1 MKKLHSVKNVLTAVL
16 AVLCATLL
24 CVGVTLAVGVNGGK
38 AASAATFTN
47 NVTVGELTNN
57 GYDTT
62 DATKKDFNG
71 KNLSKL
77 FALLIGNTTD
87 SGATY
92 DDVYKKIYGDGS
104 VTVSSSGAKTYAK
117 SYVKYGN
124 SSAYIPAYRSAK
136 QIHDDLANQNIVV
149 NFGGQE
155 WTVTFVTADQNGDL
169 VATLWLKDRLGGNS
183 WINYTG
189 AHGWANTTNGG
200 NQTSPYPGDMY
211 TTSEVR
217 VKTLNNGGQIATN
230 GSTVGGAVAQDPSHI
245 LANFTMDKTTTVGG
259 ASLTDYLV
267 QPKNLDYQYVESF
280 AYHYTEA
287 GTSYTYNIHN
297 EALYSP
303 THLDSN
309 GNTVNGNSTTV
320 YGSWYTNFNYTAGP
334 AQNTNSG
341 KTNYSDWGNDYVWL
355 PSLSETGCVAYGSS
369 VPACTGI
376 WGTVSKSGGS
386 IVTTGQCSSSGTVT
400 APAVTNWQSVAD
412 NTDGYTWLRSGTA
425 KNAYNSK
432 YLTASGAYNST
443 YSALRLAVRPAL
455 HLNLKSAAAAA
466 SVCAE
471 PEIQVGSDKLTKTS
485 IDWDDKDHTFN
496 INFDTKTTAITK
508 IERLGV
514 GDASAATLYTCTL
527 PTTSTGTPGITP
539 NADPNITCDVGS
551 AASGATLKLKQAG
564 KYTIYLS
571 PIDKNYAET
580 NRYLSWEKDGLR
592 NDKKLEI
599 YVFPKAFTMPEVATG
614 DAQGQEYTGKDIV
627 FTLASADTSAVGD
640 WDKYMQIDGTCPTDL
655 TECVYQASDFSDT
668 SHAGDVGKRNGSFK
682 ASKVGE
688 YKFNIKLKDAV
699 NTVWKDENG
708 KTTWFVDTTGTEP
721 VYHWSG
727 AKPGSSDEI
736 KLEVTARTLS
746 TALTNSNN
754 WNWSMG
760 KDGVVIKVVIK
771 NFADKAHID
780 NSGSAPSLTGS
791 ATCLGL
797 NFYYTNADGSGKTNI
812 ATDKIKATFDPTA
825 GEVSFDGGT
834 TKVVTGTLT
843 VEVTMPKINT
853 TNDTA
858 NPNYVFGVEP
868 SSTGDMSKNYKVSSN
883 SATKNFTVGTA
894 VIDLDALSWTY
905 NEDGVGA
912 MTTDDTNPSNP
923 ITNKTVLAQ
932 NGHVTYKKNAQGTA
946 GVEYEPQLM
955 LYKET
960 VSDDGNGG
968 QEVTV
973 DYEYNDA
980 SSPVLKIENYSSN
993 GGSVKKASSV
1003 NLDSNGN
1010 VIFYKTTVKVKLVDT
1025 NGYSL
1030 KATGNPSHVRVNTTD
1045 NTAEIDFTWY
1055 IDRAKVDLSKVEYEY
1070 GWIDDTTGEV
1080 KWEGTYSDKSK
1091 PSFRD
1096 SNVSIRVKSGVNGS
1110 AYPDGITNAVINSSD
1125 YLTDRDAPGA
1135 VTAKVNYTLDPNYY
1149 YEDDNGTKYTGSFT
1163 ANGGI
1168 ELAKKKIP
1176 VSWVLDT
1183 LKDANG
1189 NEVLDDNGLPYQIY
1203 VLDFGS
1209 DPDNLAQYI
1218 KYEYYYADVSDPS
1231 NPVVDTLIPAGS
1243 SGTTTNAQLDYL
1255 IDVDGAGRFPAGGGT
1270 STVAKPIFVRAVI
1283 DATVTGSDK
1292 YELNVAPGTQAEQYT
1307 KFGQKKNLVEVDVI
1321 KSEIEYGTAIANSDE
1336 VFTVKKGT
1344 ATYSKAMYTAK
1355 IYAGTDDTTAV
1366 DVSTF
1371 DFSQA
1376 NAGKYTVKLTL
1387 KPSAADSDALN
1398 KTSFEIEI
1406 TAKEIELPQIV
1417 SKIEFNSSD
1426 IVFAE
1431 RLDAK
1436 YQEYLDAGIIAPVSG
1451 MTTARDVAQSP
1462 YAAVIEIVNPNYKWK
1477 TPTTATPSKAIV
1489 KAVAADDEVTTNV
1502 AVDAAS
1508 KEATYSWNIAPYRL
1522 PADLLNTTGKN
1533 GATINAA
1540 KLPEW
1545 ARQLITDGTLS
1556 AGVKYYVDETCTEE
1570 VPVDENGNYILEK
1583 KKSYYAKPVIG
1594 AGETG
1599 DDSGNF
1605 TFATD
1610 GTITNTPA
1618 KAVTYKIP
1626 QSGAAAAFG
1635 SIKDFMTKTWM
1646 GLPIWAWFLIGLA
1659 VLILLIIIIVVAAKR
1674 RKTKEE
1680 REEKKAAKQAAKEE
1694 AEARKEAERARLES
1708 EREAERMR
1716 LESQREIEKMRA
1728 EAEAAKA
1735 KAEAEAE
1742 IAKMRAQAQAQMAQ
1756 PMAMPQQMPQQMP
1769 MQQQYAQQPQMQQ
1782 YAQQQAMPQQM
1793 PQPVP
1798 QPQYVQQP
1806 VNNNELE
1813 EIKKQLRK
1821 LNAKVSRG
1829 QGFGGQQFAAPV
1841 QMPMMPMQ
1849 MPMSAQAYPQYPYGG
1864 QGDGLTE
1871 LKSELAAMRAE
1882 QHATRDAEIKAGQDL
1897 INAKMQTE
1905 FTKLRVPGYISQSA
1919 PNSHDGAISP
1929 AQFVQAA
1936 QQTGAPQTGIPAET
1950 VVAMLNAVMNGKM
1963 PAEKPQYEPVQ
1974 VIEAETLPVTQPAVY
1989 PPDAV
1994 ITTTTTVDTTKTV
2007 AKGAAENERGNR
2019 ETFFDID
2026 GFYDKYEGK

>member
-16 AVLCATLL
+16 AVLCAALL

-38 AASAATFTN
+38 SASAATFTN

-104 VTVSSSGAKTYAK
+104 VTVSTSGAKTYAK

-169 VATLWLKDRLGGNS
+169 VATLWLKDRLGGSS

-287 GTSYTYNIHN
+287 GTSYGYNIHN

-369 VPACTGI
+369 VAACTGI
-376 WGTVSKSGGS
+376 WGTVSKTGGS
-386 IVTTGQCSSSGTVT
+386 IVTTGQCASSGTVT
-400 APAVTNWQSVAD
+400 APAITNWQTVAD
-412 NTDGYTWLRSGTA
+412 NTDGYTWLRSGV
-425 KNAYNSK
+425 NAAAYYAQ
-432 YLTASGAYNST
+432 YLSASGAFYGAFPARS
-443 YSALRLAVRPAL
+443 LAVRPAL

-640 WDKYMQIDGTCPTDL
+640 WDKYMQIDGTCPTGL

-688 YKFNIKLKDAV
+688 YKFKIKLKDAV
-699 NTVWKDENG
+699 NTVWKDSTG

-721 VYHWSG
+721 VYNWSG

-993 GGSVKKASSV
+993 GGSVKKASNV
-1003 NLDSNGN
+1003 NLDSNDD
-1010 VIFYKTTVKVKLVDT
+1010 VIAYKTTVKVKLVDT

-1376 NAGKYTVKLTL
+1376 NAGTYTVKLTL

-1417 SKIEFNSSD
+1417 SKIEFNSTD

-1431 RLDAK
+1431 HLDAK

-1451 MTTARDVAQSP
+1451 ITTARDVAQSP

-1659 VLILLIIIIVVAAKR
+1659 VLILLIIIIVVAVKR

-1694 AEARKEAERARLES
+1694 AAAKKAEAEAQREAERARLES

-1756 PMAMPQQMPQQMP
+1756 PMAMPQQMP

-1806 VNNNELE
+1806 VYGPMPQSGGDLAELKA
-1813 EIKKQLRK
+1813 EIRALKAEQ
-1821 LNAKVSRG
+1821 NAKE
-1829 QGFGGQQFAAPV
+1829 FASMKSEFESMKMRMNIPQAQAQMPIQAPV
-1841 QMPMMPMQ
+1841 AQMPAP
-1849 MPMSAQAYPQYPYGG
+1849 AQGYAQYPATAQYAPPA
-1864 QGDGLTE
+1864 QQLDDADMSQLAE
-1871 LKSELAAMRAE
+1871 LIAITWR
-1882 QHATRDAEIKAGQDL
+1882 KAKTL
-1897 INAKMQTE
+1897 
-1905 FTKLRVPGYISQSA
+1905 QSA
-1919 PNSHDGAISP
+1919 PAADKRTESR
-1929 AQFVQAA
+1929 QVVQA
-1936 QQTGAPQTGIPAET
+1936 ET
-1950 VVAMLNAVMNGKM
+1950 A
-1963 PAEKPQYEPVQ
+1963 
-1974 VIEAETLPVTQPAVY
+1974 PVTQPAVY

-1994 ITTTTTVDTTKTV
+1994 ITTTTTVDTTKNSIKTQS
-2007 AKGAAENERGNR
+2007 KDESERDR
-2019 ETFFDID
+2019 FFDID
-2026 GFYDKYEGK
+2026 GFYDKFEG

>member
-1 MKKLHSVKNVLTAVL
+1 MKKFKTKNLLIAAL
-16 AVLCATLL
+16 AVICAVMLCCSVIFFGGIRVKKAQAQTSTAGELIIDEITLNGNGTPDSAGQVFNGARVEKL
-24 CVGVTLAVGVNGGK
+24 LGAIVGSTTGTTYNKAFEYVNGGSSVSYIQY
-38 AASAATFTN
+38 AS
-47 NVTVGELTNN
+47 G
-57 GYDTT
+57 
-62 DATKKDFNG
+62 
-71 KNLSKL
+71 
-77 FALLIGNTTD
+77 
-87 SGATY
+87 
-92 DDVYKKIYGDGS
+92 VY
-104 VTVSSSGAKTYAK
+104 V
-117 SYVKYGN
+117 
-124 SSAYIPAYRSAK
+124 PAYKSARDIYNSLGK
-136 QIHDDLANQNIVV
+136 NIVV
-149 NFGGQE
+149 NFGGYE
-155 WTVTFVTADQNGDL
+155 WTVTLVTTDRNGNL
-169 VATLWLKDRLGGNS
+169 IATLWLTDLLK
-183 WINYTG
+183 
-189 AHGWANTTNGG
+189 
-200 NQTSPYPGDMY
+200 TS
-211 TTSEVR
+211 S
-217 VKTLNNGGQIATN
+217 
-230 GSTVGGAVAQDPSHI
+230 GSTVYAGMGWATSQSSGGVASSQYPGNMYSTSEARVKALNAGGVIASSASTATPYAKSSASELADLTMTNAELGGA
-245 LANFTMDKTTTVGG
+245 TT
-259 ASLTDYLV
+259 SLTDFIT
-267 QPKNLDYQYVESF
+267 QPQDVDYQYVLNSKAQYVKFGQNQGF
-280 AYHYTEA
+280 AIISQNDALYSNSYISDASGTVSSGDSTDIAAPGSWHNLNKITGNALYNDWGADYLWLPASAEIGGLKNGINSYSIDYTGFWETTYYD
-287 GTSYTYNIHN
+287 GSNLEVTDQTKFNGEGDIITYTSYTDYMD
-297 EALYSP
+297 YC
-303 THLDSN
+303 
-309 GNTVNGNSTTV
+309 
-320 YGSWYTNFNYTAGP
+320 WMR
-334 AQNTNSG
+334 SG
-341 KTNYSDWGNDYVWL
+341 GYSDVGLY
-355 PSLSETGCVAYGSS
+355 
-369 VPACTGI
+369 
-376 WGTVSKSGGS
+376 GGS
-386 IVTTGQCSSSGTVT
+386 ALSATGKLGL
-400 APAVTNWQSVAD
+400 A
-412 NTDGYTWLRSGTA
+412 L
-425 KNAYNSK
+425 
-432 YLTASGAYNST
+432 
-443 YSALRLAVRPAL
+443 SARKFGIRPAL
-455 HLNLKSAAAAA
+455 HLNLKAVTD
-466 SVCAE
+466 SVSTVKA
-471 PEIQVGSDKLTKTS
+471 PTVDNTT
-485 IDWDDKDHTFN
+485 DT
-496 INFDTKTTAITK
+496 TKTTAWDDTTHDFNLYFETAKSAITK
-508 IERLGV
+508 IEREDV
-514 GDASAATLYTCTL
+514 GGTKTTLYSYTLPTSPSGTGTATPNVSNITCTL
-527 PTTSTGTPGITP
+527 ANNT
-539 NADPNITCDVGS
+539 
-551 AASGATLKLKQAG
+551 SGAKLTLKEAG
-564 KYTIYLS
+564 KYTVTVDL
-571 PIDKNYAET
+571 IDKNYQET
-580 NRYLSWEKDGLR
+580 
-592 NDKKLEI
+592 DKK
-599 YVFPKAFTMPEVATG
+599 YVWDDKNDRVSRTITITITPKVFTKPAVATG
-614 DAQGQEYTGKDIV
+614 DINGQEYTGKDIT
-627 FTLASADTSAVGD
+627 FTLTSPDTTGTGD
-640 WDKYMQIDGTCPTDL
+640 WTKYIKVDGSLPADL
-655 TECVYQASDFSDT
+655 TDNAD
-668 SHAGDVGKRNGSFK
+668 GSYK
-682 ASKVGE
+682 ASKVND
-688 YKFNIKLKDAV
+688 YKFKLKLNDEE
-699 NTVWKDENG
+699 NTVWSDRGTWDASTWSGQKGGSTNELKLSVKARTLTTVLSNANNWSWSVG
-708 KTTWFVDTTGTEP
+708 KSGVEVKLVITNFAQASDIDGTGPDGALKLKYYYANADGTGETAINSADVTETFDATTGTATI
-721 VYHWSG
+721 G
-727 AKPGSSDEI
+727 GS
-736 KLEVTARTLS
+736 
-746 TALTNSNN
+746 
-754 WNWSMG
+754 
-760 KDGVVIKVVIK
+760 
-771 NFADKAHID
+771 
-780 NSGSAPSLTGS
+780 P
-791 ATCLGL
+791 
-797 NFYYTNADGSGKTNI
+797 
-812 ATDKIKATFDPTA
+812 
-825 GEVSFDGGT
+825 
-834 TKVVTGTLT
+834 VVTGTLNVT
-843 VEVTMPKINT
+843 VKMPTINT
-853 TNDTA
+853 PNDAA
-858 NPNYVFGVEP
+858 NPNYIFGVKP
-868 SSTGDMSKNYKVSSN
+868 VTTSGMDANYTVSSN
-883 SATKNFTVGTA
+883 SAVKKFVIGTA
-894 VIDLDALSWTY
+894 VIDLDTLVWSY
-905 NEDGVGA
+905 NEDGVA
-912 MTTDDTNPSNP
+912 SNQD
-923 ITNKTVLAQ
+923 LAQ
-932 NGHVTYKKNAQGTA
+932 NGHLAYKKNTA
-946 GVEYEPQLM
+946 GSSGVEYEPQIM
-955 LYKET
+955 LYRED
-960 VSDDGNGG
+960 SGGN
-968 QEVTV
+968 VIY
-973 DYEYNDA
+973 DYSDA
-980 SSPVLKIENYSSN
+980 SKPVLRIVSYSSN
-993 GGSVKKASSV
+993 GGSVQKASNV
-1003 NLDSNGN
+1003 NLDTNGN
-1010 VIFYKTTVKVKLVDT
+1010 VISYKTTVKIELVDVT
-1025 NGYSL
+1025 NCQL

-1183 LKDANG
+1183 LKDASG

-1231 NPVVDTLIPAGS
+1231 NPVVDTLIPAVS

-1376 NAGKYTVKLTL
+1376 NAGTYTVKLTL

-1431 RLDAK
+1431 HLDAK

-1451 MTTARDVAQSP
+1451 ITTARDVAQSP

-1522 PADLLNTTGKN
+1522 PADLLNTSGKN

-1610 GTITNTPA
+1610 GTITNTPS

-1626 QSGAAAAFG
+1626 QSGAAAALG
-1635 SIKDFMTKTWM
+1635 NIKDFMTKTWM

-1659 VLILLIIIIVVAAKR
+1659 ILILLIIIIVVAVKR

-1694 AEARKEAERARLES
+1694 AAAKKAEAEAQ
-1708 EREAERMR
+1708 REAERMR

-1782 YAQQQAMPQQM
+1782 QM

-1806 VNNNELE
+1806 VYGPMPQSGGDLAELKA
-1813 EIKKQLRK
+1813 EIRALKAEQ
-1821 LNAKVSRG
+1821 NAKE
-1829 QGFGGQQFAAPV
+1829 FASMKSEFESMKMRMNIPQAQA
-1841 QMPMMPMQ
+1841 QMPIQAPAAQ
-1849 MPMSAQAYPQYPYGG
+1849 MPAPAQGYAQYPATAQYAPPA
-1864 QGDGLTE
+1864 QQLDDADMSQLAE
-1871 LKSELAAMRAE
+1871 LIAITWR
-1882 QHATRDAEIKAGQDL
+1882 KAKTL
-1897 INAKMQTE
+1897 
-1905 FTKLRVPGYISQSA
+1905 QSA
-1919 PNSHDGAISP
+1919 PVADKRTESR
-1929 AQFVQAA
+1929 QVVQA
-1936 QQTGAPQTGIPAET
+1936 ET
-1950 VVAMLNAVMNGKM
+1950 A
-1963 PAEKPQYEPVQ
+1963 
-1974 VIEAETLPVTQPAVY
+1974 PVTQPAVY

-1994 ITTTTTVDTTKTV
+1994 ITTTTTVDTTKNSIKTQS
-2007 AKGAAENERGNR
+2007 KDESERDR
-2019 ETFFDID
+2019 FFDID
-2026 GFYDKYEGK
+2026 GFYDKFEG

>member
-1 MKKLHSVKNVLTAVL
+1 MKKFKTKNLLIAAL
-16 AVLCATLL
+16 AVICAVMLSFSVAFFGGVFNKAKKANAYVSSQTLL
-24 CVGVTLAVGVNGGK
+24 GSIYDYAKGEFSQQTLNNIATAANPAYADKFDLINDVVN
-38 AASAATFTN
+38 N
-47 NVTVGELTNN
+47 NVTITAN
-57 GYDTT
+57 
-62 DATKKDFNG
+62 AFNG
-71 KNLSKL
+71 KNVNFGKKAGTGAEIEWIPAYISKAVIGGKSYATLTLWQATVSETSTYADSWSGKNVVEPSCNMYASSYLHALINNGKTSTGYHAANYSGAANPTMKLNSSNATISSYTTYSEFVTGGLFDNYIVAPKNLSWQMSENGTNDPACTDTWLVKNGTNYSYNSWTEDNL
-77 FALLIGNTTD
+77 WIPSFRETGYNALVGIWNTTAAQRSAGTNNWLRNAMAASNGDMNASFLAASGLPYDVGHEPVYNSFGIRPAIHLNLSAIAVEEAESPTVDNTTD
-87 SGATY
+87 T
-92 DDVYKKIYGDGS
+92 
-104 VTVSSSGAKTYAK
+104 
-117 SYVKYGN
+117 
-124 SSAYIPAYRSAK
+124 
-136 QIHDDLANQNIVV
+136 
-149 NFGGQE
+149 
-155 WTVTFVTADQNGDL
+155 
-169 VATLWLKDRLGGNS
+169 
-183 WINYTG
+183 
-189 AHGWANTTNGG
+189 
-200 NQTSPYPGDMY
+200 
-211 TTSEVR
+211 
-217 VKTLNNGGQIATN
+217 
-230 GSTVGGAVAQDPSHI
+230 
-245 LANFTMDKTTTVGG
+245 
-259 ASLTDYLV
+259 
-267 QPKNLDYQYVESF
+267 
-280 AYHYTEA
+280 
-287 GTSYTYNIHN
+287 
-297 EALYSP
+297 
-303 THLDSN
+303 
-309 GNTVNGNSTTV
+309 
-320 YGSWYTNFNYTAGP
+320 
-334 AQNTNSG
+334 
-341 KTNYSDWGNDYVWL
+341 
-355 PSLSETGCVAYGSS
+355 
-369 VPACTGI
+369 
-376 WGTVSKSGGS
+376 
-386 IVTTGQCSSSGTVT
+386 
-400 APAVTNWQSVAD
+400 
-412 NTDGYTWLRSGTA
+412 
-425 KNAYNSK
+425 
-432 YLTASGAYNST
+432 
-443 YSALRLAVRPAL
+443 
-455 HLNLKSAAAAA
+455 
-466 SVCAE
+466 
-471 PEIQVGSDKLTKTS
+471 
-485 IDWDDKDHTFN
+485 
-496 INFDTKTTAITK
+496 TKTTAWDDTTHDFNLYFETAKSAITK
-508 IERLGV
+508 IEREDV
-514 GDASAATLYTCTL
+514 GGTKTDLYSYTLPTSPSGTGTATPNVSNITCTL
-527 PTTSTGTPGITP
+527 ANNT
-539 NADPNITCDVGS
+539 
-551 AASGATLKLKQAG
+551 SGAKLTLKEAG
-564 KYTIYLS
+564 KYTVTVDL
-571 PIDKNYAET
+571 IDKDYTDIDEQK
-580 NRYLSWEKDGLR
+580 LIWKDIGKR
-592 NDKKLEI
+592 KTSTGVISKTI
-599 YVFPKAFTMPEVATG
+599 TITITPKVFTKPAVATG
-614 DAQGQEYTGKDIV
+614 DINGQEYTGKDIT
-627 FTLASADTSAVGD
+627 FTLTSPDTTGTGD
-640 WDKYMQIDGTCPTDL
+640 WTKYIKVDGSLPADL
-655 TECVYQASDFSDT
+655 TDNAD
-668 SHAGDVGKRNGSFK
+668 GSYK
-682 ASKVGE
+682 ASKVND
-688 YKFNIKLKDAV
+688 YKFKLKLNDEE
-699 NTVWKDENG
+699 NTVWSDRGTWDASTWSGQKGGSTNELKLSVKARTLTTVLSNANNWSWSVG
-708 KTTWFVDTTGTEP
+708 KSGVEVKLVITNFAQASDIDGTGPDGALKLKYYYANADGTGETAINSADVTETFDATTGTATI
-721 VYHWSG
+721 G
-727 AKPGSSDEI
+727 GS
-736 KLEVTARTLS
+736 
-746 TALTNSNN
+746 
-754 WNWSMG
+754 
-760 KDGVVIKVVIK
+760 
-771 NFADKAHID
+771 
-780 NSGSAPSLTGS
+780 P
-791 ATCLGL
+791 
-797 NFYYTNADGSGKTNI
+797 
-812 ATDKIKATFDPTA
+812 
-825 GEVSFDGGT
+825 
-834 TKVVTGTLT
+834 VVTGTLNVT
-843 VEVTMPKINT
+843 VKMPTINT
-853 TNDTA
+853 PNDAA
-858 NPNYVFGVEP
+858 NPNYIFGVKP
-868 SSTGDMSKNYKVSSN
+868 VTTSGMDANYTVSSN
-883 SATKNFTVGTA
+883 SAVKKFVIGTA
-894 VIDLDALSWTY
+894 VIDLDTLVWSY
-905 NEDGVGA
+905 NEDGVA
-912 MTTDDTNPSNP
+912 SNQD
-923 ITNKTVLAQ
+923 LAQ
-932 NGHVTYKKNAQGTA
+932 NGHLTYKKNTA
-946 GVEYEPQLM
+946 GSSGVEYEPQIM
-955 LYKET
+955 LYRED
-960 VSDDGNGG
+960 SGGN
-968 QEVTV
+968 VIY
-973 DYEYNDA
+973 DYSDA
-980 SSPVLKIENYSSN
+980 SKPVLRIVSYSSN
-993 GGSVKKASSV
+993 GGSVQKASNV
-1003 NLDSNGN
+1003 NLDSNGD
-1010 VIFYKTTVKVKLVDT
+1010 VIAYKTTVKIELVDVT
-1025 NGYSL
+1025 NCQL

-1283 DATVTGSDK
+1283 DTTVTGSDK

-1522 PADLLNTTGKN
+1522 PADLLNTSGKN

-1659 VLILLIIIIVVAAKR
+1659 VLILLIIIIVVAVKR

-1680 REEKKAAKQAAKEE
+1680 RAEKKAAKQAAKEE

-1756 PMAMPQQMPQQMP
+1756 PMAMPQQMP

-1782 YAQQQAMPQQM
+1782 QYAQQQAMPQQMPQQM

-1806 VNNNELE
+1806 VYGPMPQSGGDLAELKA
-1813 EIKKQLRK
+1813 EIRALKAEQ
-1821 LNAKVSRG
+1821 NAKE
-1829 QGFGGQQFAAPV
+1829 FASMKSEFESMKMRMNIPQAQA
-1841 QMPMMPMQ
+1841 QMPMQAPAAQ
-1849 MPMSAQAYPQYPYGG
+1849 MPAPAQGYAQYPATAQYAPPA
-1864 QGDGLTE
+1864 QQLDDADMSQLAE
-1871 LKSELAAMRAE
+1871 LIAITWR
-1882 QHATRDAEIKAGQDL
+1882 KAKTL
-1897 INAKMQTE
+1897 
-1905 FTKLRVPGYISQSA
+1905 QSA
-1919 PNSHDGAISP
+1919 PAADKRTESR
-1929 AQFVQAA
+1929 QVVQA
-1936 QQTGAPQTGIPAET
+1936 ET
-1950 VVAMLNAVMNGKM
+1950 A
-1963 PAEKPQYEPVQ
+1963 
-1974 VIEAETLPVTQPAVY
+1974 PVTQPAVY

-1994 ITTTTTVDTTKTV
+1994 ITTTTTVDTTKNSI
-2007 AKGAAENERGNR
+2007 KSQSKDESERDR
-2019 ETFFDID
+2019 FFDID
-2026 GFYDKYEGK
+2026 GFYDKFEG

>member
-1 MKKLHSVKNVLTAVL
+1 
-16 AVLCATLL
+16 
-24 CVGVTLAVGVNGGK
+24 
-38 AASAATFTN
+38 
-47 NVTVGELTNN
+47 
-57 GYDTT
+57 
-62 DATKKDFNG
+62 
-71 KNLSKL
+71 
-77 FALLIGNTTD
+77 
-87 SGATY
+87 
-92 DDVYKKIYGDGS
+92 
-104 VTVSSSGAKTYAK
+104 
-117 SYVKYGN
+117 
-124 SSAYIPAYRSAK
+124 
-136 QIHDDLANQNIVV
+136 
-149 NFGGQE
+149 
-155 WTVTFVTADQNGDL
+155 
-169 VATLWLKDRLGGNS
+169 
-183 WINYTG
+183 
-189 AHGWANTTNGG
+189 
-200 NQTSPYPGDMY
+200 
-211 TTSEVR
+211 
-217 VKTLNNGGQIATN
+217 
-230 GSTVGGAVAQDPSHI
+230 
-245 LANFTMDKTTTVGG
+245 
-259 ASLTDYLV
+259 
-267 QPKNLDYQYVESF
+267 
-280 AYHYTEA
+280 
-287 GTSYTYNIHN
+287 
-297 EALYSP
+297 
-303 THLDSN
+303 
-309 GNTVNGNSTTV
+309 
-320 YGSWYTNFNYTAGP
+320 
-334 AQNTNSG
+334 
-341 KTNYSDWGNDYVWL
+341 
-355 PSLSETGCVAYGSS
+355 
-369 VPACTGI
+369 
-376 WGTVSKSGGS
+376 
-386 IVTTGQCSSSGTVT
+386 
-400 APAVTNWQSVAD
+400 
-412 NTDGYTWLRSGTA
+412 
-425 KNAYNSK
+425 
-432 YLTASGAYNST
+432 
-443 YSALRLAVRPAL
+443 
-455 HLNLKSAAAAA
+455 
-466 SVCAE
+466 
-471 PEIQVGSDKLTKTS
+471 
-485 IDWDDKDHTFN
+485 
-496 INFDTKTTAITK
+496 
-508 IERLGV
+508 
-514 GDASAATLYTCTL
+514 
-527 PTTSTGTPGITP
+527 
-539 NADPNITCDVGS
+539 
-551 AASGATLKLKQAG
+551 
-564 KYTIYLS
+564 
-571 PIDKNYAET
+571 
-580 NRYLSWEKDGLR
+580 
-592 NDKKLEI
+592 
-599 YVFPKAFTMPEVATG
+599 
-614 DAQGQEYTGKDIV
+614 
-627 FTLASADTSAVGD
+627 
-640 WDKYMQIDGTCPTDL
+640 
-655 TECVYQASDFSDT
+655 
-668 SHAGDVGKRNGSFK
+668 
-682 ASKVGE
+682 
-688 YKFNIKLKDAV
+688 
-699 NTVWKDENG
+699 
-708 KTTWFVDTTGTEP
+708 
-721 VYHWSG
+721 
-727 AKPGSSDEI
+727 
-736 KLEVTARTLS
+736 
-746 TALTNSNN
+746 
-754 WNWSMG
+754 
-760 KDGVVIKVVIK
+760 
-771 NFADKAHID
+771 
-780 NSGSAPSLTGS
+780 
-791 ATCLGL
+791 
-797 NFYYTNADGSGKTNI
+797 
-812 ATDKIKATFDPTA
+812 
-825 GEVSFDGGT
+825 
-834 TKVVTGTLT
+834 
-843 VEVTMPKINT
+843 MPKINT

-868 SSTGDMSKNYKVSSN
+868 SSSGDMSKNYKVSSN

-993 GGSVKKASSV
+993 GGSVKKASNV

-1010 VIFYKTTVKVKLVDT
+1010 VISYKTTVKVKLVDT

-1183 LKDANG
+1183 LKDASG

-1283 DATVTGSDK
+1283 DTTVTGSDK

-1376 NAGKYTVKLTL
+1376 NAGTYTVKLTL

-1431 RLDAK
+1431 HLDAK

-1451 MTTARDVAQSP
+1451 ITTARDVAQSP

-1522 PADLLNTTGKN
+1522 PADLLNTSGKN

-1599 DDSGNF
+1599 D
-1605 TFATD
+1605 
-1610 GTITNTPA
+1610 
-1618 KAVTYKIP
+1618 
-1626 QSGAAAAFG
+1626 
-1635 SIKDFMTKTWM
+1635 
-1646 GLPIWAWFLIGLA
+1646 
-1659 VLILLIIIIVVAAKR
+1659 
-1674 RKTKEE
+1674 
-1680 REEKKAAKQAAKEE
+1680 
-1694 AEARKEAERARLES
+1694 ARLS
-1708 EREAERMR
+1708 
-1716 LESQREIEKMRA
+1716 
-1728 EAEAAKA
+1728 
-1735 KAEAEAE
+1735 
-1742 IAKMRAQAQAQMAQ
+1742 
-1756 PMAMPQQMPQQMP
+1756 
-1769 MQQQYAQQPQMQQ
+1769 
-1782 YAQQQAMPQQM
+1782 
-1793 PQPVP
+1793 
-1798 QPQYVQQP
+1798 
-1806 VNNNELE
+1806 
-1813 EIKKQLRK
+1813 
-1821 LNAKVSRG
+1821 
-1829 QGFGGQQFAAPV
+1829 
-1841 QMPMMPMQ
+1841 
-1849 MPMSAQAYPQYPYGG
+1849 
-1864 QGDGLTE
+1864 
-1871 LKSELAAMRAE
+1871 
-1882 QHATRDAEIKAGQDL
+1882 L
-1897 INAKMQTE
+1897 IH
-1905 FTKLRVPGYISQSA
+1905 I
-1919 PNSHDGAISP
+1919 
-1929 AQFVQAA
+1929 
-1936 QQTGAPQTGIPAET
+1936 
-1950 VVAMLNAVMNGKM
+1950 
-1963 PAEKPQYEPVQ
+1963 
-1974 VIEAETLPVTQPAVY
+1974 
-1989 PPDAV
+1989 
-1994 ITTTTTVDTTKTV
+1994 
-2007 AKGAAENERGNR
+2007 
-2019 ETFFDID
+2019 
-2026 GFYDKYEGK
+2026 